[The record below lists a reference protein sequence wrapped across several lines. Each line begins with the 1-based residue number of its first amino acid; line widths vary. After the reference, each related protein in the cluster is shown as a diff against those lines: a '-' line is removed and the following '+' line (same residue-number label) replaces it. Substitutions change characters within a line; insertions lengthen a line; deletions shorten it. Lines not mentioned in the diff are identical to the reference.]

1 MDGMLCRSVPAPRCR
16 GFTLIELMIV
26 LAIIAILAAVALPS
40 FQQSIRKSRRNDAH
54 AAATA
59 VQQAQERW
67 RSNNTTYS
75 ANLVADLN
83 LNATSA
89 EGYYAL
95 SLSGADSV
103 RYLLTL
109 TPVAGRSQAK
119 DTRCT
124 SMTVQV
130 DRGNPTLFPS
140 ECWSR

>member
-1 MDGMLCRSVPAPRCR
+1 
-16 GFTLIELMIV
+16 MIV
-26 LAIIAILAAVALPS
+26 LAIVAILAAVALPS
-40 FQQSIRKSRRNDAH
+40 FLQSIRKSRRNDAH
-54 AAATA
+54 AAAAA

-75 ANLVADLN
+75 ANLVAELN

-89 EGYYAL
+89 EGYYTL
-95 SLSGADSV
+95 SLSGASATG
-103 RYLLTL
+103 YLLTL
-109 TPVAGRSQAK
+109 TSVAGRSQAK

-130 DRGNPTLFPS
+130 DRGTPAMSPP